1 MTVGEEGNGQKGVK
15 GHEERETTPTT
26 TKTTTVAH
34 VTKEVEECLSE
45 RGKKIV
51 GLVVVA
57 VVIAVA
63 LLGRSAMSE
72 ILNR

>member
-15 GHEERETTPTT
+15 GHEYRETPTT